1 MFDKNKVKLG
11 IAPIAWTNDDMPDLG
26 KENTFEQ
33 CVSEMALAGFT
44 GSEVGNKYPKDPE
57 VLKKALELRGVEIC
71 NQWFSSFLITKPFEE
86 VEKEFRAQLA
96 FLKAMGAKVIGA
108 SEQSYSVQGQLDT
121 PIFGHKYEMNDQEW
135 DTFCTGMNKL
145 GKIAKEEYGIALTFH
160 HHMGT
165 VVQSLAE
172 VDRMMENTDPEY
184 VSLLFD
190 TGHFTYCGEDPLE
203 VVKKQVHRIKHVHL
217 KDIRPEVV
225 EQVKKE
231 NMSFLAGVRAGAF
244 TIPGDGCINYDPIF
258 KVLEEAGY
266 EGYMV
271 VEAEQDPAKANPLEY
286 AIRARKFI
294 AEKTGL

>member
-44 GSEVGNKYPKDPE
+44 GSEVGNKYPKDAE

-86 VEKEFRAQLA
+86 VEKEFRAQLT

-108 SEQSYSVQGQLDT
+108 SEQSYSVQGQMDT
-121 PIFGHKYEMNDQEW
+121 PVFGHKYEMNDEEW

-203 VVKKQVHRIKHVHL
+203 VVKKYVHRIKHVHL

-258 KVLEEAGY
+258 KVLEDAGY

>member
-1 MFDKNKVKLG
+1 M
-11 IAPIAWTNDDMPDLG
+11 
-26 KENTFEQ
+26 
-33 CVSEMALAGFT
+33 
-44 GSEVGNKYPKDPE
+44 
-57 VLKKALELRGVEIC
+57 
-71 NQWFSSFLITKPFEE
+71 
-86 VEKEFRAQLA
+86 
-96 FLKAMGAKVIGA
+96 IGA
-108 SEQSYSVQGQLDT
+108 SEQSYSVQGQMDT
-121 PIFGHKYEMNDQEW
+121 PVFGHKYEMNDEEW

-203 VVKKQVHRIKHVHL
+203 VVKKYVHRIKHVHL

-258 KVLEEAGY
+258 KVLEDAGY

-271 VEAEQDPAKANPLEY
+271 VEAEQDPAKANPFEY
-286 AIRARKFI
+286 AKMGREYITAH
-294 AEKTGL
+294 TGLGGEVVLKK

>member
-71 NQWFSSFLITKPFEE
+71 NQWFSSFLITNPFEE

-203 VVKKQVHRIKHVHL
+203 VVKKYVHRIKHVHL

>member
-1 MFDKNKVKLG
+1 MFDKKKVKLG

-26 KENTFEQ
+26 SENTFEQ

-44 GSEVGNKYPKDPE
+44 GSEVGNKYPKDTK
-57 VLKKALELRGVEIC
+57 VLKHALDLRGVEIC

-108 SEQSYSVQGQLDT
+108 SEQSHSVQGQMDT
-121 PIFGHKYEMNDQEW
+121 PIFGHKYEMNDEEW

-203 VVKKQVHRIKHVHL
+203 VVKKYVHRIKHVHL

-258 KVLEEAGY
+258 KVLEDAGY

>member
-1 MFDKNKVKLG
+1 MLDKNKVKLG

-26 KENTFEQ
+26 SENTFEQ

-44 GSEVGNKYPKDPE
+44 GSEVGNKYPKDTK
-57 VLKKALELRGVEIC
+57 VLKHALDLRGVEIC
-71 NQWFSSFLITKPFEE
+71 NQWFSAFLITKPFEE

-108 SEQSYSVQGQLDT
+108 SEQSYSVQGQMDT
-121 PIFGHKYEMNDQEW
+121 PVFGHKYEMNDEEW

-203 VVKKQVHRIKHVHL
+203 VVKKYVHRIKHVHL

-258 KVLEEAGY
+258 KVLEDAGY